1 MIDLRN
7 QVRFAGMGLVLAG
20 LLAAPV
26 VSAGSDSEEVRVTAT
41 VVSVEAAPGCGNI
54 FFGSPVVYR
63 VDMESPPL
71 HEKEVGVIVPCIEM
85 PMIEG
90 NVRTFSVGDRHR
102 LLLTKRKPYEIEVP
116 SELPADTGTTSWY
129 YLKRADTVD
138 CVRGRRKRR
147 KMTRWM
153 FPTSSTG

>member
-1 MIDLRN
+1 MIDLRS
-7 QVRFAGMGLVLAG
+7 QVRLAGKGLVSAA
-20 LLAAPV
+20 LLAAG
-26 VSAGSDSEEVRVTAT
+26 VSVGSDSEEVRVTAT
-41 VVSVEAAPGCGNI
+41 VVSVEAAPGCGSI
-54 FFGSPVVYR
+54 LFGSPVVYR

-71 HEKEVGVIVPCIEM
+71 HENEVGAIVPCIEM

-138 CVRGRRKRR
+138 
-147 KMTRWM
+147 
-153 FPTSSTG
+153 